1 MLIDMEV
8 TPNTKYFANHE
19 DDKMTKAS
27 MLVRFLIKICFIPV
41 TVKNEQIVFKIFS
54 CKTFIF
60 ITFCIAFNIIQN
72 IASHILIGDKYLQ
85 FLNEVR
91 MLKINLKS
99 EIVSTNFE

>member
-1 MLIDMEV
+1 MEV
-8 TPNTKYFANHE
+8 TPNTKYFANNE

-41 TVKNEQIVFKIFS
+41 TVKNEKIVFKIFS

-60 ITFCIAFNIIQN
+60 IAFCIAFNIIQN
-72 IASHILIGDKYLQ
+72 IAQQILIGEENFDQ

-99 EIVSTNFE
+99 GIVSTN

>member
-8 TPNTKYFANHE
+8 TPNTKYFTDHE

>member
-8 TPNTKYFANHE
+8 TPNTKYFTDHE

-41 TVKNEQIVFKIFS
+41 TVKNEKIVFKIFS
-54 CKTFIF
+54 CKTLILLA
-60 ITFCIAFNIIQN
+60 FCIAFNIIQN
-72 IASHILIGDKYLQ
+72 IVVQILVGEEFDQ

-91 MLKINLKS
+91 MLKINLKK
-99 EIVSTNFE
+99 